1 MTAMSRPLAQEWFT
15 ATELADMCLRD
26 LPSTRKGMTEYAD
39 RNGWNA
45 NPFYSRQRSGRG
57 GGMEYHLSLIPTLAW
72 ADYHQRTMTVGAVE
86 PVRPQPVLP
95 TPETDRARRAQA
107 ARVAILTAC
116 DIYAAGI
123 NLGKQGGYRSF
134 EFAYNTGSVHVDDW
148 VRKEVPRVSARTLFR
163 WLADAREGKGLGVD
177 RGLAR
182 KGKGILE
189 TANDGKAKAFILG
202 LIAHQPGIKAE
213 RIQTLLSDELG
224 GSLIAADGTVR
235 PIPPVRT
242 IQNQVKIWRTTEAVA
257 LAKLSDPDRYRSTM
271 APSGVGTLRHITA
284 PNQLWMIDSS
294 PLDAFDV
301 EVSRPT
307 VYVCIDVGP
316 RRMIIYVSTTPR
328 AAAVAMLLRKAM
340 LAWGVPKEIKTDNG
354 SDFAAEDT
362 KRLAAALEIELKYS
376 DAYSPEQKGHVE
388 RAIKTMQHS
397 FAELLPGYAGH
408 NVTERKRLEDRK
420 NFAQRLGLETAQLFG
435 VRYTIADIQKAAD
448 RWIEVAYEQTPHSS
462 LKGMTPAEA
471 ARQPGVVIRTV
482 DERALDV
489 LLMPVAKGGGYR
501 KVTKFGVQIGE
512 AHYQTI
518 KAFPGDRVFVRLDPN
533 DLGVVY
539 LFDESTGAYVELA
552 VCPELRGID
561 PAEYTRTV
569 KQQRAAL
576 LKDKTDPIRAE
587 VRQLTSGAPMIERY
601 LNEKE
606 RQLRAKRGA
615 DIVHLPART
624 VEHVTPEIAAALTAA
639 TGETPA
645 LPADEPL
652 AAPSAPAEVIAFL
665 PRPVPAGTRPTFKTD
680 QEMAGWLLA
689 NPGSVTDRDRSLMAD
704 RLRSWTFRELCS
716 VSGVDVEA
724 LSTLI
729 KSPKQEAK
737 S

>member
-1 MTAMSRPLAQEWFT
+1 MTVQSRPLAREWFT
-15 ATELADMCLRD
+15 AREIAALKLLD
-26 LPSTRKGMTEYAD
+26 LPTSERGVQFHAEA
-39 RNGWNA
+39 NGWNDDMFRA
-45 NPFYSRQRSGRG
+45 RKRSRQG
-57 GGMEYHLSLIPTLAW
+57 GGMEYHISLIPTRAW
-72 ADYHQRTMTVGAVE
+72 ADYHQRTMSVGAVE
-86 PVRPQPVLP
+86 PIRPQPVLP

-116 DIYAAGI
+116 EIYAAGI
-123 NLGKQGGYRSF
+123 NLGKQGGYKSF
-134 EFAYNTGSVHVDDW
+134 EFAYNCGDVRVEDW
-148 VRKEVPRVSARTLFR
+148 IREEVPRVSSRTLFR
-163 WLADAREGKGLGVD
+163 WMSDAREGKALGVD
-177 RGLAR
+177 RSLAR

-189 TANDGKAKAFILG
+189 TANGGRAKAFILA
-202 LIAHQPGIKAE
+202 LIAHQPSIAAE

-284 PNQLWMIDSS
+284 PNLLWMIDSS
-294 PLDAFDV
+294 PLDAFDT

-316 RRMIIYVSTTPR
+316 RRMVIYVSTTPR
-328 AAAVAMLLRKAM
+328 AAAVAMLLRKAL

-362 KRLAAALEIELKYS
+362 KRLADALKIELKYS

-388 RAIKTMQHS
+388 RAIKTIQHS

-408 NVTERKRLEDRK
+408 NVADRKRLEDRK
-420 NFAQRLGLETAQLFG
+420 NFAQRLGMETAQLFG

-448 RWIEVAYEQTPHSS
+448 RWIEVVYEQTPHAG

-471 ARQPGVVIRTV
+471 ARQSGVVIRTV

-489 LLMPVAKGGGYR
+489 LLMPVAKGGYR

-512 AHYQTI
+512 YHYQTI

-533 DLGVVY
+533 DLGVVF
-539 LFDESTGAYVELA
+539 LFDESTGTFVELA
-552 VCPELRGID
+552 VCPELRGVD
-561 PAEYTRTV
+561 PAEYTRMV

-576 LKDKTDPIRAE
+576 LKDRTDPIRAE

-601 LNEKE
+601 LGEKE
-606 RQLRAKRGA
+606 RQLRAKGGA
-615 DIVHLPART
+615 DIVKLPART
-624 VEHVTPEIAAALTAA
+624 VDHVTPDIAAALTAA
-639 TGETPA
+639 TGEAPA

-652 AAPSAPAEVIAFL
+652 AEPSAQGEVIAFL
-665 PRPVPAGTRPTFKTD
+665 PRPVPAGTRPSFRTD
-680 QEMAGWLLA
+680 QDMAGWLLA

-716 VSGVDVEA
+716 VAGVDVEA

>member
-1 MTAMSRPLAQEWFT
+1 MTVQSRPLAQEWFT
-15 ATELADMCLRD
+15 AREVAELKLRD
-26 LPSTRKGMTEYAD
+26 LPTSESAVVRYAARKGWNDDPARC
-39 RNGWNA
+39 RN
-45 NPFYSRQRSGRG
+45 RTGRG
-57 GGMEYHLSLIPTLAW
+57 GGLEYHLSLIPTLAW

-86 PVRPQPVLP
+86 PIRPQPALP
-95 TPETDRARRAQA
+95 TPETDRARTAQA
-107 ARVAILTAC
+107 ARMAILTAC
-116 DIYAAGI
+116 EIYAAGI
-123 NLGKQGGYRSF
+123 NLTKKGGYRSF
-134 EFAYNTGSVHVDDW
+134 EFAYNCGQVRVEDW
-148 VRKEVPRVSARTLFR
+148 VREEVPKVSARTLFR
-163 WLADAREGKGLGVD
+163 WLADAREGKSLGVD
-177 RGLAR
+177 RALAR
-182 KGKGILE
+182 QGKGILE
-189 TANDGKAKAFILG
+189 TANGGRAKAFVLG

-213 RIQTLLSDELG
+213 RIQTLLSDEMG

-271 APSGVGTLRHITA
+271 EPSGVGMLRHVTA

-294 PLDAFDV
+294 PLDAVDA

-307 VYVCIDVGP
+307 VYACVDVGP
-316 RRMIIYVSTTPR
+316 RRMILYVSRTPR
-328 AAAVAMLLRKAM
+328 AAAVAMLLRKAL

-362 KRLAAALEIELKYS
+362 KRLAAALDIELKYS
-376 DAYSPEQKGHVE
+376 DAYSPKQKGHVE
-388 RAIKTMQHS
+388 RAIKTMQHGL
-397 FAELLPGYAGH
+397 AELLPGYVGH
-408 NVTERKRLEDRK
+408 NVAERKRLEDRK
-420 NFAQRLGLETAQLFG
+420 GFAQRLGAETAELFG
-435 VRYTIADIQKAAD
+435 ASYTIADIQKAAD
-448 RWIEVAYEQTPHSS
+448 RWIELVYEQTPHSA
-462 LKGMTPAEA
+462 LKGKTPVEA
-471 ARQPGVVIRTV
+471 ARQSGIVIRTV

-512 AHYQTI
+512 YHYQTI
-518 KAFPGDRVFVRLDPN
+518 KALPGDRVMVRMDPN

-539 LFDESTGAYVELA
+539 LFDEATGAYVELA

-561 PAEYTRTV
+561 PAEYTRMV

-587 VRQLTSGAPMIERY
+587 VRQLTSGVPMIERY

-606 RQLRAKRGA
+606 RQLRSKGGA
-615 DIVHLPART
+615 DIVQLPTRT
-624 VEHVTPEIAAALTAA
+624 IEHVTPEIAAALTAA
-639 TGETPA
+639 TGEAPATPTE
-645 LPADEPL
+645 EPL
-652 AAPSAPAEVIAFL
+652 AAPPVPAEVIAFP

-680 QEMAGWLLA
+680 QDMAAWLLA
-689 NPGSVTDRDRSLMAD
+689 NPAVVTDRDRSLMAD

-716 VSGVDVEA
+716 VAGVDVDA

-729 KSPKQEAK
+729 KTHQQEAK